1 MNRLTTTIGLLSTAL
16 AIWFGLLSPK
26 TLNSYTR
33 LYDMI
38 IRWDSM
44 KFSMESDNAVV
55 RLTGQ
60 FGSNLKAFSSIS
72 PCKDELYNSEKKNCI
87 EFKEESRLEIESD
100 LDNTGRCYRIKW
112 TPLNS
117 NFIPEDCMDISKSY
131 WYGGASVYEQHWPI
145 NKQKHKMT
153 AYVSGDILAPDVER
167 YEYGAVLER
176 YWISSSG
183 VGIYVQP
190 DTPLHVSFNDN
201 SNGLLCLRSS
211 FEPPYLLNS
220 QNSVNS
226 ILDYTIC
233 LNENVKSVHEMMYKK
248 FFNKPQSVPDERMF
262 KKPVWSTWARY
273 KMNVNSDD
281 VRELAREINQYEFS
295 NSQIE
300 IDDKFTTHYGEFNFD
315 PVKFPNASSLIKE
328 LKENMDF
335 RVTAWI
341 VPFANNDS
349 QAFKEGNAKGY
360 WVKNGN
366 GETELVKWWQ
376 GFGGLLD
383 VTNPLAIKWYVQR
396 LEKFRSQ
403 SNIDSFKFDAGEA
416 NYVPSNAVFHR
427 QLINPTS
434 YSTYYAQVVSNF
446 GSQIET
452 RIGFQSQK
460 LGIFVRMFDK
470 HSSWGFDNGLASLI
484 PNALQFGIV
493 GYPFI
498 LPDMIG
504 GNGYSGNQDEW
515 TSSTKLPSKELFIR
529 WMLLTACLPAMQFS
543 FVPWQYDN
551 ETIKIGKDV
560 VRLHEVLITPAVLRA
575 AQESVEKGYPIV
587 RPIWWLEPN
596 NDLALKIEDQFL
608 IGDEL
613 LIAPI
618 ITENT
623 RYRDVYLPKG
633 NWKDELRNEL
643 ISGGKTLSNYYLDLH
658 EVAIFRRIVLK

>member
-26 TLNSYTR
+26 TLNSFTR
-33 LYDMI
+33 FQDMNI
-38 IRWDSM
+38 KWDSM
-44 KFSMESDNAVV
+44 KFNFETDDSIV
-55 RLTGQ
+55 RLSGQ
-60 FGSNLKAFSSIS
+60 FGRNLKVLASIN
-72 PCKDELYNSEKKNCI
+72 PCPDELYDNGAKNCI
-87 EFKEESRLEIESD
+87 EFTGESRLEIEPQ
-100 LDNTGRCYRIKW
+100 LDNSGRCYRIKW

-117 NFIPEDCMDISKSY
+117 NFIPEDCIDINKAY

-145 NKQKHKMT
+145 NKQKHRMT
-153 AYVSGDILAPDVER
+153 AYVSGDILAPAELN
-167 YEYGAVLER
+167 YEYGGVLER
-176 YWISSSG
+176 YWISSKG
-183 VGIYVQP
+183 AGIYVQP
-190 DTPLHVSFNDN
+190 DIPLHVGFNDN
-201 SNGLLCLRSS
+201 SNGLLCLKSS
-211 FEPPYLLNS
+211 FEAPYLRDS
-220 QNSVNS
+220 QASVKS

-233 LNENVKSVHEMMYKK
+233 LSDNVKSVHKVMSKK
-248 FFNKPQSVPDERMF
+248 FFDKPQSVPDERMF
-262 KKPVWSTWARY
+262 KSPVWSTWAKY
-273 KMNVNSDD
+273 KMNVNIND
-281 VRELAREINQYEFS
+281 VKELAEDINRYEMA

-300 IDDKFTTHYGEFNFD
+300 IDDKFSTFYGEFDFD
-315 PVKFPNASSLIKE
+315 PVKFPNVSSFINEIK
-328 LKENMDF
+328 KSMNF

-349 QAFKEGNAKGY
+349 EAFREGDSKGY
-360 WVKNGN
+360 WVKNVG
-366 GETELVKWWQ
+366 GRTEIVKWWQ

-383 VTNPLAIKWYVQR
+383 VTNPEATKWFIKR

-416 NYVPSNAVFHR
+416 NYVPPNAVFYR

-434 YSTYYAQVVSNF
+434 YATYYAQLVFSF

-460 LGIFVRMFDK
+460 FGIFVRMFDK

-551 ETIKIGKDV
+551 ETIKIGKDAIH
-560 VRLHEVLITPAVLRA
+560 LHETLITPAVLRA
-575 AQESVEKGYPIV
+575 AAESVSHGFPII

-596 NDLALKIEDQFL
+596 EDKALRVEDQFL
-608 IGDEL
+608 IGNEL

-618 ITENT
+618 IMENS
-623 RYRDVYLPKG
+623 RYRNIYLPSG
-633 NWKDELRNEL
+633 NWQDKLRNEL
-643 ISGGKTLSNYYLDLH
+643 VTGGKTLLNYYLDLH
-658 EVAIFRRIVLK
+658 EVAIFRRIVL